1 MTTIKNIKLFTS
13 NFFPV
18 WYNKILP
25 NQAGKLNHLSKMAR
39 LSSPVGYIFTAK
51 KVSNGHLHDSIVG
64 FPFIQ
69 LTSAFHL
76 NIYSNLPTT
85 SGSRRIDRFG
95 ITFILSLKSLCCLLL
110 SFGQSGHQLLC
121 HSFPPLLFLSC
132 AIMICTVLR

>member
-18 WYNKILP
+18 WYNKIFP

-64 FPFIQ
+64 FLFIQ
-69 LTSAFHL
+69 LTSTFHPD
-76 NIYSNLPTT
+76 IYGHLPTT
-85 SGSRRIDRFG
+85 NGNRRIDRFG

-110 SFGQSGHQLLC
+110 SFGQISHQLL
-121 HSFPPLLFLSC
+121 FPSLSLLLFLSHV
-132 AIMICTVLR
+132 IMIFTV